1 MVPTTESLAVVA
13 RMLPNTHR
21 DSAYLQYK
29 NIVSTL
35 ATNRSLLEI
44 GAGRRP
50 LWTSTE
56 IKQHNIDYVAND
68 IVERELDR
76 IPFPVKKA
84 VFDCCGDPP
93 RVFLNSFD
101 VICSKMV
108 QEHVKSGDNFYRNIF
123 RMLKPGAVAINFHP
137 TLYCPPFLINRILP
151 DNISSFILGLLTR
164 ERTEE
169 TRAKFPTT
177 YELCYSSRQ
186 TAKLI
191 KNIGFSKVSI
201 FPFYHHEYFKKIPLL
216 RIFDD
221 AISTWAQT
229 RDIRL
234 LSSYAYTVVKK

>member
-1 MVPTTESLAVVA
+1 MVHTTEAFAVVA

-21 DSAYLQYK
+21 DSGYLQYK
-29 NIVSTL
+29 YIVSTL
-35 ATNRSLLEI
+35 ATNRNLLEI

-50 LWTSTE
+50 LWTSAE
-56 IKQHNIDYVAND
+56 IKQRNISYVAND
-68 IVERELDR
+68 IVEGELDR

-84 VFDCCGDPP
+84 VFDCCGELP
-93 RVFLNSFD
+93 RAFVNSFD

-108 QEHVKSGDNFYRNIF
+108 QEHVKSGDNFYCNIF
-123 RMLKPGAVAINFHP
+123 KLLKPGAVAINFHP

-151 DNISSFILGLLTR
+151 GNVSRFILGLLTQ
-164 ERTEE
+164 ERTGE
-169 TRAKFPTT
+169 TIPKFPAT
-177 YELCYSSRQ
+177 YELCYSTHR

-191 KNIGFSKVSI
+191 KKIGFSKVSI

-221 AISTWAQT
+221 AVSTWAQT
-229 RDIRL
+229 QDIRL

>member
-1 MVPTTESLAVVA
+1 MVPTTETLAVIA
-13 RMLPNTHR
+13 HMLPNTHR

-29 NIVSTL
+29 NIVSTI
-35 ATNRSLLEI
+35 ATNRRLLEI

-50 LWTSTE
+50 LWTFTE
-56 IKQHNIDYVAND
+56 IKEHNIDYVAND

-84 VFDCCGDPP
+84 VFDCCGDLP
-93 RVFLNSFD
+93 RVFFNSFD

-108 QEHVKSGDNFYRNIF
+108 QEHVKSGGNFYCNIF
-123 RMLKPGAVAINFHP
+123 RLLKPGAVAINFHP
-137 TLYCPPFLINRILP
+137 TLYCPPFVINRILP
-151 DNISSFILGLLTR
+151 DNISSFILR
-164 ERTEE
+164 KRTKE
-169 TRAKFPTT
+169 AIPKFPAT
-177 YELCYSSRQ
+177 YELCYSSCR

-191 KNIGFSKVSI
+191 KNIGFSEVSI

>member
-1 MVPTTESLAVVA
+1 MVPTTETLAVVA

-68 IVERELDR
+68 IVESELDR
-76 IPFPVKKA
+76 IPFPVQKA
-84 VFDCCGDPP
+84 VFDCCGNLPH
-93 RVFLNSFD
+93 VFFNSFD

-108 QEHVKSGDNFYRNIF
+108 QEHVKSGDNFYCNIF
-123 RMLKPGAVAINFHP
+123 RLLKPGAVAINFHP
-137 TLYCPPFLINRILP
+137 TLYCAPFLINQIIP
-151 DNISSFILGLLTR
+151 DSFSSFILRISRKGTND
-164 ERTEE
+164 TIP
-169 TRAKFPTT
+169 KFPAT
-177 YELCYSSRQ
+177 YELCYSSHR

-191 KNIGFSKVSI
+191 KNIGFSEVSI

-216 RIFDD
+216 RFFDD
-221 AISTWAQT
+221 ALSTWAQA

>member
-1 MVPTTESLAVVA
+1 MGHTTETFAVVA

-35 ATNRSLLEI
+35 STNRRLLEI

-56 IKQHNIDYVAND
+56 IKQCNIDYVAND
-68 IVERELDR
+68 IAETELDR

-84 VFDCCGDPP
+84 VFDCCGELP
-93 RVFLNSFD
+93 RVFFNSFD

-108 QEHVKSGDNFYRNIF
+108 QEHVKSGDNFYCNIF
-123 RMLKPGAVAINFHP
+123 RLLKPGAVAINFHP
-137 TLYCPPFLINRILP
+137 TLYCPPFLFNRILSG
-151 DNISSFILGLLTR
+151 NVSSFILGILTG
-164 ERTEE
+164 ERTDE
-169 TRAKFPTT
+169 TIPKFTAT
-177 YELCYSSRQ
+177 YELCYSSHR
-186 TAKLI
+186 TAELI

-229 RDIRL
+229 RDVRL